1 MIAADYSVP
10 DLLHRFAPTP
20 LIAVGSLDNTRIV
33 LQTNDPA
40 LVNAIQPSVP
50 EFAVPPQQRRLSM
63 KIVRDK
69 EAPTAG
75 AEITIIEQWPLTT
88 LLAGLGTIL
97 ILDHQRSELFGFLA
111 PSVITE
117 RFFLELLPLLLRRFH
132 DVPVAQTTSTP

>member
-10 DLLHRFAPTP
+10 DLLRRFAPTP
-20 LIAVGSLDNTRIV
+20 LIAVASLDNTRIV

-40 LVNAIQPSVP
+40 LVSAMQPSAPDLTVR
-50 EFAVPPQQRRLSM
+50 PQQRRLSM

-69 EAPTAG
+69 EAPTTD

-97 ILDHQRSELFGFLA
+97 ILDHQRSELLGFLA
-111 PSVITE
+111 PSVTTE
-117 RFFLELLPLLLRRFH
+117 RFFLEMLPLLLRRFR
-132 DVPVAQTTSTP
+132 DVPIAQTTSTP